1 MFEYGIFIV
10 LVPGSPQPNGWGQA
24 ALLSKAGSDGE
35 GEVGTLQGFGWAWK
49 FRFPQNKGLEK
60 LTPY

>member
-24 ALLSKAGSDGE
+24 ALLSKAGSDEE
-35 GEVGTLQGFGWAWK
+35 GEVDTQQGFG
-49 FRFPQNKGLEK
+49 
-60 LTPY
+60 